1 MMTNQVLAHRDCAL
15 LAPQRLTILE
25 IAEPGIRIHCDGG
38 YKASGQAFEGS
49 HKTNFS
55 RSLSRAT
62 PSIADNYPSGEM
74 ALESNRPGIP
84 CIYNSLH
91 KYFLIA
97 NTCLVLKL

>member
-1 MMTNQVLAHRDCAL
+1 MTNQVLAHRDCAL

-38 YKASGQAFEGS
+38 YKASGQAFEAVIKLTF
-49 HKTNFS
+49 HV
-55 RSLSRAT
+55 LYPET